1 MNRVETQAL
10 QQQEQV
16 ILIID
21 DTPANLGV
29 LVDELDGRHFQVLIA
44 EDGEEGLQ
52 RADYVVPDLILLDVM
67 MPGMNGFEV
76 CSHLKQNRKTC
87 HIPVIFMTALNDV
100 TDKVTGFDVGGV
112 DYITKPFQ
120 IEEVVSRIK
129 LHLSVCDMQQRLSEK
144 NQQLVEE
151 SQIRQQAQVELN
163 QLFQEQQRLL
173 EHSGVGIAFLRQRRI
188 VRCNQKLATLFD
200 ETIEALHDMSIESLY
215 AAEYQDDYIQQAAR
229 QSLVQQGEYVL
240 DIRYQRRD
248 GQHFWGETILTAVD
262 REDLSKGEI
271 LVIHDID
278 QRKRTEALRIGQGQ
292 LFEMMVTGSPLDDIL
307 NRLIQLIEANQPQT
321 LGAIFLKSD
330 EHLTLRTAPA
340 LPTGFAEQ
348 YAALFPDGESVAVS
362 LSPNS
367 EAVRC
372 EQAVWLEDTRTSN
385 PEWEAYRVLLGRFG
399 IQASYIIP
407 MVTSQGH
414 ILGTLTLYFLEQYHP
429 HQVDMTFIDMATR
442 IAGIAIERQ
451 HHEERIQY
459 LAHHDTLTQLP
470 NRTLLDDRL
479 NQGLLW
485 AQRYDRKV
493 TVVLIDLDHFKM
505 INDSLGHS
513 AGDELLQII
522 AKRMES
528 CIRKTDTLARLG
540 GDEFVVVLYNAN
552 PIELV
557 LNRIKEAI
565 AEPIQVAE
573 HEIRMTSSIGFANY
587 PEDGQNA
594 DVLLRNA
601 DVAMYHAKESG
612 RNSFQHYSLDMGN
625 EIQERMV
632 LQENLRHALD
642 NQEFVLHYQPQYC
655 FHTRRII
662 GVEALLRWQHPE
674 FGMVPPMRFI
684 QLAETTGLIVPI
696 GDWVLQA
703 ACKQNKAWQD
713 AGIQD
718 LCVAVNVSARQF
730 HEKDLPERVAAALE
744 MSGLEPRYLELE
756 ITESV
761 VMQNPQEAVEIMQK
775 INRMGVQLS
784 IDDFGTGYSSL
795 SALKNFPV
803 HRLKID
809 RAFVTDLPDNPEG
822 CSIAQA
828 VIALGH
834 SLGLNVIAEGV
845 EDERQLAFLHQ
856 HQCDEIQGYYLCRP
870 EPVEGCEA
878 FLLSRPDPL
887 NLLDGS

>member
-1 MNRVETQAL
+1 MSIVENSALKQQA
-10 QQQEQV
+10 QA

-76 CSHLKQNRKTC
+76 CTLLKQNDKTRR
-87 HIPVIFMTALNDV
+87 IPVIFMTALSDV
-100 TDKVTGFDVGGV
+100 TDKVTGFEVGGV

-129 LHLSVCDMQQRLSEK
+129 LHLSLCDMQQRLTEK

-151 SQIRQQAQVELN
+151 SQIRQQAQEALN
-163 QLFQEQQRLL
+163 QTLQEQQRLL
-173 EHSGVGIAFLRQRRI
+173 EHSGVGIAFLQQRRI
-188 VRCNQKLATLFD
+188 VRCNQKFATLFD
-200 ETIEALHDMSIESLY
+200 QELDALSDLPLESLY
-215 AAEYQDDYIQQAAR
+215 SAEYHDDCIHQAAH

-240 DIRYQRRD
+240 DIRYQCRD
-248 GQHFWGETILTAVD
+248 GRCFWGETILTAID
-262 REDLSKGEI
+262 RADLSKGEI

-278 QRKRTEALRIGQGQ
+278 QRKRTEALSIGQGQ
-292 LFEMMVTGSPLDDIL
+292 LFEMMVTGSALDDIL
-307 NRLIQLIEANQPQT
+307 NRLIQLIEAHQVAT
-321 LGAIFLKSD
+321 LGAIFLKNHD
-330 EHLTLRTAPA
+330 RLTLHTAPG
-340 LPTGFAEQ
+340 LPEMFAAHYET
-348 YAALFPDGESVAVS
+348 LFPEGELMTESS
-362 LSPNS
+362 SPNS
-367 EAVRC
+367 ESVMR
-372 EQAVWLEDTRTSN
+372 EQAVWCEAALA
-385 PEWEAYRVLLGRFG
+385 PPPGWEAYGSLLDQFG
-399 IQASYIIP
+399 IQACYSIP
-407 MVTSQGH
+407 MVTSQGV
-414 ILGTLTLYFLEQYHP
+414 ILGTLTLYFLEKYQMG
-429 HQVDMTFIDMATR
+429 QVDMTFVEMVTR

-451 HHEERIQY
+451 YNEEQIQY
-459 LAHHDTLTQLP
+459 LAHHDTLTALP

-485 AQRYDRKV
+485 AQRYGRKV
-493 TVVLIDLDHFKM
+493 SVVLIDLDHFKM

-513 AGDELLQII
+513 CGDALLQMI
-522 AKRMES
+522 AKRMAA

-540 GDEFVVVLYNAN
+540 GDEFALILYDAN
-552 PIELV
+552 PIDLV
-557 LNRIKEAI
+557 FNRMKEAI
-565 AEPIQVAE
+565 TQPINIAD
-573 HEIRMTSSIGFANY
+573 HEIRITGSIGFANY
-587 PEDGQNA
+587 PDDGETA
-594 DVLLRNA
+594 EALLRNA
-601 DVAMYHAKESG
+601 DVAMYHVKEQG

-625 EIQERMV
+625 ELQERMV

-642 NQEFVLHYQPQYC
+642 NQEFILHYQPQYC
-655 FHTRRII
+655 FRTQRIV

-696 GDWVLQA
+696 GDWVLQT

-713 AGIQD
+713 AGIEG

-730 HEKDLPERVAAALE
+730 HEQDLPERVAAALE
-744 MSGLEPRYLELE
+744 MSGLEACYLELE

-761 VMQNPQEAVEIMQK
+761 VMQNPQEAVEIMGK

-809 RAFVTDLPDNPEG
+809 RAFVTDLPDDPEG

-834 SLGLNVIAEGV
+834 NLGLNVIAEGV

-856 HQCDEIQGYYLCRP
+856 HQCDEIQGHYFCRP
-870 EPVEGCEA
+870 EPVERCEA
-878 FLLSRPDPL
+878 FLLSRPRPL
-887 NLLDGS
+887 NLLDE

>member
-1 MNRVETQAL
+1 MSIVEYPTVKH
-10 QQQEQV
+10 QEQI

-44 EDGEEGLQ
+44 EDGEEGLL

-76 CSHLKQNRKTC
+76 CTHLKQNDKTR

-100 TDKVTGFDVGGV
+100 TDKVTGFEVGGV

-129 LHLSVCDMQQRLSEK
+129 LHLSLCDMQQRLTDK
-144 NQQLVEE
+144 NRQLVEE
-151 SQIRQQAQVELN
+151 SQVRQKAQVELN
-163 QLFQEQQRLL
+163 QILQEQQRLL
-173 EHSGVGIAFLRQRRI
+173 EYSGVGIAFLQQRRI
-188 VRCNQKLATLFD
+188 VRCNQKLATLFGQEI
-200 ETIEALHDMSIESLY
+200 ETLSELPLESLY
-215 AAEYQDDYIQQAAR
+215 SAEYHDDYIHQAAH

-240 DIRYQRRD
+240 DIRYQRSD
-248 GQHFWGETILTAVD
+248 GRCFWGETILTAID

-307 NRLIQLIEANQPQT
+307 NRLIQLIEAHQVKT
-321 LGAIFLKSD
+321 LGAIFLKNNGR
-330 EHLTLRTAPA
+330 LTLRTAPE
-340 LPTGFAEQ
+340 LPDMFAAQ
-348 YAALFPDGESVAVS
+348 YETLFPEGELVTES

-367 EAVRC
+367 ESVIR
-372 EQAVWLEDTRTSN
+372 EQAVWCENPLAPTSG
-385 PEWEAYRVLLGRFG
+385 WEAYGSLLNQFG
-399 IQASYIIP
+399 IHACYTIP
-407 MVTSQGH
+407 MVTSQGD
-414 ILGTLTLYFLEQYHP
+414 ILGTLTLYFLEKYQMS
-429 HQVDMTFIDMATR
+429 QVDMTFVDMATR

-451 HHEERIQY
+451 HNEERIQY
-459 LAHHDTLTQLP
+459 LAHHDTLTALP

-485 AQRYDRKV
+485 AQRYGRKV
-493 TVVLIDLDHFKM
+493 SVVLIDLDHFKM

-513 AGDELLQII
+513 SGDSLLQII
-522 AKRMES
+522 AKRMET

-540 GDEFVVVLYNAN
+540 GDEFVVILYNAN
-552 PIELV
+552 PIEMI

-565 AEPIQVAE
+565 AQPIQIAD

-587 PEDGQNA
+587 PDDGQTA

-601 DVAMYHAKESG
+601 DVAMYHAKELG

-632 LQENLRHALD
+632 LQENLRHALE
-642 NQEFVLHYQPQYC
+642 NQEFILHYQPQYC
-655 FHTRRII
+655 FHTQRII

-674 FGMVPPMRFI
+674 FGMVPPVRFI

-696 GDWVLQA
+696 GDWVLQT

-713 AGIQD
+713 AGIKD

-744 MSGLEPRYLELE
+744 MSGLEARYLELE

-761 VMQNPQEAVEIMQK
+761 VMQDPQEAVEIMQK

-795 SALKNFPV
+795 SALKHFPV

-845 EDERQLAFLHQ
+845 EDDRQLAFLHQ

-870 EPVEGCEA
+870 EPVDRCEA
-878 FLLSRPDPL
+878 FLRSRPCPL
-887 NLLDGS
+887 NLLG

>member
-1 MNRVETQAL
+1 MSIVDYPTVKHQD
-10 QQQEQV
+10 QI

-76 CSHLKQNRKTC
+76 CTHLKQNDKTR

-100 TDKVTGFDVGGV
+100 TDKVTGFEVGGV

-129 LHLSVCDMQQRLSEK
+129 LHLSLCDMQHRLTEK
-144 NQQLVEE
+144 NQQLIEE
-151 SQIRQQAQVELN
+151 SQVRQKAQVKLN
-163 QLFQEQQRLL
+163 QILQEQQRLL
-173 EHSGVGIAFLRQRRI
+173 EHSGVGIAFLQQRRI
-188 VRCNQKLATLFD
+188 VRCNQKLATLFGQ
-200 ETIEALHDMSIESLY
+200 EIEALSDLPLEALY
-215 AAEYQDDYIQQAAR
+215 SAEYHDDYIHQAAY
-229 QSLVQQGEYVL
+229 QSLVQQGEYVS
-240 DIRYQRRD
+240 DIRYQRSD
-248 GQHFWGETILTAVD
+248 GHCFWGETILTAID

-292 LFEMMVTGSPLDDIL
+292 LFEMMVTGSSLDDIL
-307 NRLIQLIEANQPQT
+307 NRLIQLIEAHQVQT
-321 LGAIFLKSD
+321 LGAIFLKSND
-330 EHLTLRTAPA
+330 RLTLRTAPA
-340 LPTGFAEQ
+340 MGDTFAAQ
-348 YAALFPDGESVAVS
+348 YEELFPEGESVTES
-362 LSPNS
+362 SSPNS
-367 EAVRC
+367 ESVMR
-372 EQAVWLEDTRTSN
+372 EQAVWCENPLEPTLG
-385 PEWEAYRVLLGRFG
+385 WETYGTLLNQFG
-399 IQASYIIP
+399 IHACYTIP
-407 MVTSQGH
+407 MVTSQGD
-414 ILGTLTLYFLEQYHP
+414 ILGTLTLYFLEKYQMS
-429 HQVDMTFIDMATR
+429 QVDMTFIEMATR

-451 HHEERIQY
+451 QNEERIQY
-459 LAHHDTLTQLP
+459 LAHHDTLTALP

-485 AQRYDRKV
+485 AQRYERKV
-493 TVVLIDLDHFKM
+493 SVVLIDLDHFKM

-513 AGDELLQII
+513 CGDVLLQII
-522 AKRMES
+522 AKRMET

-540 GDEFVVVLYNAN
+540 GDEFVILLYNAD
-552 PIELV
+552 PIDLV
-557 LNRIKEAI
+557 LSRLKEAI
-565 AEPIQVAE
+565 TQPIQIAD
-573 HEIRMTSSIGFANY
+573 HEIRMTSSIGFAHY
-587 PEDGQNA
+587 PDDGQTA

-601 DVAMYHAKESG
+601 DVAMYHAKEFG
-612 RNSFQHYSLDMGN
+612 RNSFQHYSPDMGN

-655 FHTRRII
+655 FHTQRII

-696 GDWVLQA
+696 GDWVLQT

-744 MSGLEPRYLELE
+744 MSGLEPQYLELE

-834 SLGLNVIAEGV
+834 NLGLNVIAEGV
-845 EDERQLAFLHQ
+845 EDDRQLAFLHQ

-870 EPVEGCEA
+870 EPVDRCEA
-878 FLLSRPDPL
+878 FLRSRPHPL
-887 NLLDGS
+887 NLLD